1 MSGRNME
8 EYDVQRPVRRTR
20 RKKTP
25 WQKFK
30 EAYLPLVIV
39 LLGIILIITLIVGI
53 VKLAAGGSGGETTI
67 PKQTLEDTTAP
78 PDEDV
83 SALLT
88 QAGELASHF
97 DYDGAIALLQTS
109 SDSRAVALANQYT
122 QEKDSLVVWKDNTDV
137 PHISFQQL
145 VVDTGRA
152 FDGDSASGD
161 YKDYNLTV
169 DEFRA
174 ILDQLYA
181 NGYVLISSTDIAA
194 ANGEGKYAATEI
206 RLPSDRQPLMM
217 SLIPAHYSLDMAGDG
232 FPRRLLV
239 GDDGKITCEYID
251 ASATRLQGE
260 YDFVSILESFIAQHP
275 DFSYHGARAVL
286 GLNGK
291 SDPLGYSLSDETQAQ
306 SFRDVVQCLKDT
318 GYEFASFTYGGVR
331 YGDVADQDVE
341 SDVAKWE
348 QTYEPFLGDTT
359 ILIYAGGSD
368 LLEYSGVKY
377 QALHDAG
384 FRFFV
389 GMDNDVTSWGKITDD
404 YVRQDRRTING
415 IRITEDQDLV
425 DDLFNANQILDKAR

>member
-8 EYDVQRPVRRTR
+8 EYDVQRPVHRTR

-217 SLIPAHYSLDMAGDG
+217 SLIPAHYSLDMAGV
-232 FPRRLLV
+232 FWW
-239 GDDGKITCEYID
+239 
-251 ASATRLQGE
+251 ATT
-260 YDFVSILESFIAQHP
+260 
-275 DFSYHGARAVL
+275 
-286 GLNGK
+286 GK
-291 SDPLGYSLSDETQAQ
+291 SPASTSMLPPPGSRVSMTLFPFWRASLPSIRT
-306 SFRDVVQCLKDT
+306 SPT
-318 GYEFASFTYGGVR
+318 MGP
-331 YGDVADQDVE
+331 
-341 SDVAKWE
+341 
-348 QTYEPFLGDTT
+348 EPFWAST
-359 ILIYAGGSD
+359 A
-368 LLEYSGVKY
+368 
-377 QALHDAG
+377 
-384 FRFFV
+384 R
-389 GMDNDVTSWGKITDD
+389 VTPWATACPMRPRPRASRPW
-404 YVRQDRRTING
+404 
-415 IRITEDQDLV
+415 
-425 DDLFNANQILDKAR
+425 FSA